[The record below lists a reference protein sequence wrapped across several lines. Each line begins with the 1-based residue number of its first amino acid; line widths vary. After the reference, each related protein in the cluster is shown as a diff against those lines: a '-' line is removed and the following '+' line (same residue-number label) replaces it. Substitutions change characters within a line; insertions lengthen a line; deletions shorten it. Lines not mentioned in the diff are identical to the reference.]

1 MAKPIQLYNN
11 MLRKK
16 VPFSPIK
23 EGKVL
28 FYSCGPTTYDFL
40 HVGNARALV
49 VGDLFHRVFDSM
61 GYDVTFVRN
70 FTDVDDKIIEKAN
83 ELGVDPLEHSDRFI
97 KECQKDMEFL
107 GMKEASF
114 TPKVSETMDEII
126 EMIEGLIDKEKAYV
140 LEGEV
145 FFHVPSFKE
154 YGKLSRKKLD
164 ELQHGRRV
172 QVDKRK
178 KNGADFVLWK
188 PAKEG
193 EPSWDSPWGKGRPGW
208 HIECSAMAKKY
219 LGETIDLHH
228 GGVDLM
234 FPHHE
239 NEIAQSECANGCEF
253 SKNWCHNEFLNFGLE
268 KMSKSLG
275 NVITIRSFVES
286 FGGEVLRHVLS
297 SVHYRS
303 KMDWTQEVIEK
314 AISEMER
321 IHVFVQNM
329 KDTVES
335 EVDEESEKHLLEV
348 DSLLEKMKNELSDD
362 FNIPGALSSLFSLI
376 RMINRE
382 YFGAKKEGDKI
393 FVGKS
398 LRTKILETITFLEK
412 STGLVYENPESIL
425 SKLKSAK
432 KSLSGTAGLDEEE
445 IEELVK
451 ERTAARQNKDWA
463 KSDLIRDE
471 LKSKGVILRDN
482 PDGTVSWTFK

>member
-1 MAKPIQLYNN
+1 MAKTIQLYNN
-11 MLRKK
+11 LLRKK
-16 VPFSPIK
+16 VPFSPLK

-49 VGDLFHRVFDSM
+49 VGDLFHRIFDSM

-83 ELGVDPLEHSDRFI
+83 ELGVDPLEHSDRFV
-97 KECQKDMEFL
+97 KECQKDMKSL
-107 GMKEASF
+107 GMREASF
-114 TPKVSETMDEII
+114 TPKVSETMHEII
-126 EMIEGLIDKEKAYV
+126 EMIEVLVEKEKAYI

-145 FFHVPSFKE
+145 FFHVPSFKK

-253 SKNWCHNEFLNFGLE
+253 SQNWCHNEFLNFGLE

-303 KMDWTQEVIEK
+303 KMDWSQEVIEK

-321 IHVFVQNM
+321 IHIFVQNM
-329 KDTVES
+329 QETVES
-335 EVDEESEKHLLEV
+335 NQDAETKKNLAEVN
-348 DSLLEKMKNELSDD
+348 SLLDKIEKELSDD
-362 FNIPGALSSLFSLI
+362 FNVPGALSCLFSLI
-376 RMINRE
+376 RMMNRE
-382 YFGAKKEGDKI
+382 YFGAKKEGYKVS
-393 FVGKS
+393 VGKG
-398 LRTKILETITFLEK
+398 LRDKVFEVIDFIEN
-412 STGLVYENPESIL
+412 STGLVYNSPENIL
-425 SKLKSAK
+425 SKLKAAK
-432 KSLSGTAGLDEEE
+432 KSLSGTTGLNEEE
-445 IEELVK
+445 IEDLVRQ
-451 ERTAARQNKDWA
+451 RTEARQNKDWA

-471 LKSKGVILRDN
+471 LKSKGVTLRDN